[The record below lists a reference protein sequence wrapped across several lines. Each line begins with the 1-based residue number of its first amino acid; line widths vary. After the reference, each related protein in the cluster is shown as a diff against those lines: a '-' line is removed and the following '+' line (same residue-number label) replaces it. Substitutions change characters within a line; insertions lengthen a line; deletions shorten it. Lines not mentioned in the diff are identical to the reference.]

1 MPPSHCALAWSHPNL
16 VDPHSHSHT
25 YATVKFPITLDPHL
39 NSSDANNHH
48 KRHTLV
54 PGPGPTT
61 VNSASNSTYA
71 RLLPVAQRVRVA
83 RRILPIAH
91 DVLTTR
97 GQGQRRQTPSL
108 PFNHEDLGKSGND
121 LAAWC

>member
-1 MPPSHCALAWSHPNL
+1 MPPSHSTLAWSHPNL
-16 VDPHSHSHT
+16 VDPPSHSHT
-25 YATVKFPITLDPHL
+25 YATLKSPITLDPH
-39 NSSDANNHH
+39 NHH
-48 KRHTLV
+48 RCHALV
-54 PGPGPTT
+54 LGRDPTT

-83 RRILPIAH
+83 RRTLPIVRNA
-91 DVLTTR
+91 LTTR

-108 PFNHEDLGKSGND
+108 PSNHEDLGKGGNG